1 MRDTTQVVT
10 EEEEEEDLDEERRRK
25 GPEASQINPETQTR
39 NSSNKRLVDLI
50 IAKEPNRNASRR

>member
-1 MRDTTQVVT
+1 MCDTTQVVT
-10 EEEEEEDLDEERRRK
+10 EEEEDLDEERRRK
-25 GPEASQINPETQTR
+25 GPEAFQINPETQTR